1 VADGE
6 YSCRIAQAGGKENA
20 FTSRDYTVYFA
31 QLSADKLPLLLELE
45 ADRMANLLID
55 ESSFRREL
63 EVVKEERRMRTDDQ
77 PVGLLQEALHANAF
91 VANPVRYPVIGWMDD
106 LQHARADDLRKWYR
120 QWYAPNNATLVIVGD
135 VDPAQVIEQANHY
148 FGKLPAKPARAQSA
162 AGTTAAG
169 YQAGRDECAIAAQ
182 LSDHGLA
189 CAGTQRPAD
198 EQAYAY
204 ALLEAVLSGDSAARL
219 PRHMVSGKALA
230 RCRSRLRHDGA
241 WRGPV
246 YYYRQPAMS
255 RQPAELE
262 AAIRQQLQ
270 DIVEHGVS
278 EQELA
283 RARLQLDADEIYQ
296 RDSLFA
302 QAMRSARWSHWVFLA

>member
-31 QLSADKLPLLLELE
+31 QLSADKLPLELELE

-162 AGTTAAG
+162 AGTLQQGIKRVELSAPS
-169 YQAGRDECAIAAQ
+169 Q
-182 LSDHGLA
+182 LNYLSMAWHVPGLND
-189 CAGTQRPAD
+189 QR
-198 EQAYAY
+198 
-204 ALLEAVLSGDSAARL
+204 
-219 PRHMVSGKALA
+219 
-230 RCRSRLRHDGA
+230 
-241 WRGPV
+241 
-246 YYYRQPAMS
+246 MS
-255 RQPAELE
+255 RPMLMPCWRPYCREILP
-262 AAIRQQLQ
+262 
-270 DIVEHGVS
+270 HGCHV
-278 EQELA
+278 
-283 RARLQLDADEIYQ
+283 I
-296 RDSLFA
+296 
-302 QAMRSARWSHWVFLA
+302 W